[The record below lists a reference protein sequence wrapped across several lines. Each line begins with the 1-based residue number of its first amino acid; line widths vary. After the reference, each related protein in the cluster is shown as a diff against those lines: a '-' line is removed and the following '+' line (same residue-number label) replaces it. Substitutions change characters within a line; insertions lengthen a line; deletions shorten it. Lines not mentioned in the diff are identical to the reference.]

1 MMQLK
6 PGHEGKDRSAGSLL
20 RKRSVVTQ
28 GDGGKGG
35 VPLKSDTPGSTYY
48 TTKQEKESC
57 FKRCK
62 YRGAWVAQRVKHPTS
77 ARVVIS
83 GLRVRA
89 PRQTLC

>member
-35 VPLKSDTPGSTYY
+35 VPLKSDTPGSKNY
-48 TTKQEKESC
+48 TTKLGERELFQEM
-57 FKRCK
+57 
-62 YRGAWVAQRVKHPTS
+62 
-77 ARVVIS
+77 
-83 GLRVRA
+83 
-89 PRQTLC
+89 